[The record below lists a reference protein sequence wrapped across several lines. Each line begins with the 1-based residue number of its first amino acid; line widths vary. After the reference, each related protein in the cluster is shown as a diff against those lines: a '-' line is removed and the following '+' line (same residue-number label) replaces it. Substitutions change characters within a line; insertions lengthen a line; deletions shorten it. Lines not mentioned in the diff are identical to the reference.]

1 MTNIITQNPRSRV
14 TAMTAAVIIFGGL
27 YALSRTLL
35 YDVYLFEWTSRELFL
50 YIWIPALILAVL
62 NKTAVSY
69 AITLGNLAG
78 VVIGQLL
85 GDFIKLQNAKLITPD
100 TTPDR
105 EYLLTT
111 HQGVPIWV
119 ITVLMFTAAGI
130 VLQIVS
136 SVHKRSA

>member
-1 MTNIITQNPRSRV
+1 MTNILTQNPRSRV
-14 TAMTAAVIIFGGL
+14 TAMTAAVVVFGGL
-27 YALSRTLL
+27 YALARTLL
-35 YDVYLFEWTSRELFL
+35 QDVYLFEWTSRNLYL

-85 GDFIKLQNAKLITPD
+85 GDFIISQNAKLITPE

-105 EYLLTT
+105 EYYLTT
-111 HQGVPIWV
+111 HQGAFIWI
-119 ITVLMFTAAGI
+119 ITVLAFTAVGI
-130 VLQIVS
+130 ALQIVS
-136 SVHKRSA
+136 SVRKRSA

>member
-14 TAMTAAVIIFGGL
+14 PAMTAALVVFGGL

-35 YDVYLFEWTSRELFL
+35 QDVYLFEWTSRELYL

-78 VVIGQLL
+78 VIIGQLL
-85 GDFIKLQNAKLITPD
+85 GDFIISQNAKLITPD

-105 EYLLTT
+105 EYFLTL

-119 ITVLMFTAAGI
+119 ITALAFTALGI
-130 VLQIVS
+130 VLQIIS

>member
-1 MTNIITQNPRSRV
+1 MTNIITQNPRSKV

-35 YDVYLFEWTSRELFL
+35 QNVYLFEWTSRNLYL

-85 GDFIKLQNAKLITPD
+85 GDFIISQNAKLITPE
-100 TTPDR
+100 TTPDM
-105 EYLLTT
+105 EYYLTY
-111 HQGVPIWV
+111 HQGAFIWI
-119 ITVLMFTAAGI
+119 ITVLAFTVLGI
-130 VLQIVS
+130 VLKIVL
-136 SVHKRSA
+136 SVRKRSA